1 MEQQERVS
9 PVCSLYCLP
18 SRRLRKILL
27 KEKSVINLAIVN
39 YTINRRNRRAS
50 NDLQEVQGFTV
61 VDKSD
66 FHPSRLTVPSDSLY
80 NQEAL
85 HVSYFKRRGS
95 LWLSTCSCFCL
106 CSSFSSLSRYFVVF
120 PRSIFSLPILKLRGD
135 ERWSTV
141 SSNPA
146 PWMIAPPV
154 VWPPASQQVLIHRL
168 GRCGHGTR

>member
-1 MEQQERVS
+1 MDIVQRILTSITQLTGL
-9 PVCSLYCLP
+9 CLQSLHQRFVTWTKPETTSLLLLTLKDL
-18 SRRLRKILL
+18 SRS
-27 KEKSVINLAIVN
+27 KSELVA
-39 YTINRRNRRAS
+39 
-50 NDLQEVQGFTV
+50 EVQGFTV

-80 NQEAL
+80 DQEAL

-106 CSSFSSLSRYFVVF
+106 CSSFSSLSRYFGVF
-120 PRSIFSLPILKLRGD
+120 PGSIFSLPILKLRGD

-146 PWMIAPPV
+146 PRTIAPPV
-154 VWPPASQQVLIHRL
+154 VWPPASQQVLIH
-168 GRCGHGTR
+168 